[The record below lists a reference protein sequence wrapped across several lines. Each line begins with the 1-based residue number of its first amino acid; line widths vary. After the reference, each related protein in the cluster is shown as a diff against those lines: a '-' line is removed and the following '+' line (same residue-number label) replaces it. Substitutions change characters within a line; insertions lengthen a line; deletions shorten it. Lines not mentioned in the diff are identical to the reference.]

1 MFQQYFFNNEDFMIY
16 HLNICGLT
24 NKTNEILKFPHI
36 MCFVE
41 HHLKYVQIQQIS
53 IENCKLGTSI
63 CSVSSDKGE
72 VCIFVYKSLKF
83 IPVSI
88 KEWCKNKDMQTY
100 AVKCEFSATKLCV
113 STIHRSPSSN
123 FHLFVIKLETIIK
136 KLYKLDIQIIICG
149 DINTNYLVESN
160 GEKTIYY
167 NTSFL
172 YFAHC
177 GLFSYMNYK

>member
-1 MFQQYFFNNEDFMIY
+1 
-16 HLNICGLT
+16 
-24 NKTNEILKFPHI
+24 

-41 HHLKYVQIQQIS
+41 HHLKYVQILQIS

-63 CSVSSDKGE
+63 CSVSSDKDG
-72 VCIFVYKSLKF
+72 VRIFVYKSLKF
-83 IPVSI
+83 IPVNI
-88 KEWCKNKDMQTY
+88 KEWGKNKDMQTY

-160 GEKTIYY
+160 GKKTIYY

-172 YFAHC
+172 YFAQC
-177 GLFSYMNYK
+177 GLFSYINYK